1 MLNEHTKAARHKLQ
15 LNTHSRGVHQSSN
28 QSSLPEALTKRNEFI
43 SEKQYLVASVTTL
56 LHAVIMLAA
65 PRQPINPNDAA
76 AVKILFNCLGNLH
89 IMNVLG
95 LEELVVC
102 TFSAMGLVVQQMDGA
117 HWCWRASFDALI
129 CEHNLGAPR

>member
-1 MLNEHTKAARHKLQ
+1 MHTIVRC
-15 LNTHSRGVHQSSN
+15 VHQSSN
-28 QSSLPEALTKRNEFI
+28 QSSLPEALTKRNGFI

-65 PRQPINPNDAA
+65 PRQPINVNDAA
-76 AVKILFNCLGNLH
+76 AVKTLFNCLGNLH

-102 TFSAMGLVVQQMDGA
+102 TFSAMGLVIQQVDGA
-117 HWCWRASFDALI
+117 HGYWRASIDALI
-129 CEHNLGAPR
+129 CEHSLGAPR